1 MNGMYQCRLARTILS
16 EQYGYT
22 WCELN
27 GVVAEATE
35 VADM

>member
-1 MNGMYQCRLARTILS
+1 MYSMYQCRLTRTILT

-22 WCELN
+22 GCELN
-27 GVVAEATE
+27 GVVAKATE